1 MDSLHL
7 GTLMDCA
14 PGQCNGS
21 ITYIQDYFLSDT
33 ELIVK
38 FSSKCTG
45 YCPMGTGG
53 GGGKPIEVKIPEHA
67 DKKGFE
73 KFIIFYITS
82 MIKVGKS
89 PYSHN
94 PLWGHAFIGIL
105 EVLHKAYIDITQD
118 TCKVIRDE
126 LLHETEDCKKIFH
139 EKEELKEAYKDEIEQ
154 LQIEIKRLT
163 ELNKLYNSSISSFSS
178 SNSESNEYKERVK
191 AHNSSISSFS
201 SSNAESNEYKERV
214 KAHRMEQEAY
224 KKENSNRYNKPSV
237 SVKHKPALN
246 RYKWMKTLRNRSNAL
261 KARRLAQSKTSLK
274 KNNSTEYKLA
284 HPKNWIWKEWL
295 KGRKGNS

>member
-1 MDSLHL
+1 MY
-7 GTLMDCA
+7 G
-14 PGQCNGS
+14 
-21 ITYIQDYFLSDT
+21 ILSHGD
-33 ELIVK
+33 
-38 FSSKCTG
+38 
-45 YCPMGTGG
+45 GG
-53 GGGKPIEVKIPEHA
+53 GGGQPLKVKIPEHA

-73 KFIIFYITS
+73 KFIIFYFTS
-82 MIKVGKS
+82 MIKVGKRS
-89 PYSHN
+89 DSHN
-94 PLWGHAFIGIL
+94 PLWGNACIGIL

-163 ELNKLYNSSISSFSS
+163 LYNSSISSFSS

-191 AHNSSISSFS
+191 AH
-201 SSNAESNEYKERV
+201 
-214 KAHRMEQEAY
+214 RMEQEAY
-224 KKENSNRYNKPSV
+224 QKEQSARYNKPSV

-246 RYKWMKTLRNRSNAL
+246 RSKWMKTLRNRSNAL

-284 HPKNWIWKEWL
+284 HPKNWTWKEWL
-295 KGRKGNS
+295 KARKGNS